1 LGEEKKVE
9 MNLPGNP
16 DFGRMIGKKQKSTR
30 EIMPS
35 TKALWKGFSGDG
47 GFCCGHGNGRGGALA
62 FLSNFLTFHNI

>member
-30 EIMPS
+30 KNQS
-35 TKALWKGFSGDG
+35 LRAFSYKK
-47 GFCCGHGNGRGGALA
+47 
-62 FLSNFLTFHNI
+62 T